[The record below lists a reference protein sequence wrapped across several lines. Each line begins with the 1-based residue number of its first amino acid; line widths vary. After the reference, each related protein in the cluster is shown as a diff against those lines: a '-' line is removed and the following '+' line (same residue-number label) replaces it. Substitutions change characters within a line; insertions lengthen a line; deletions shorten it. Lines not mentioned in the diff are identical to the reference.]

1 MVDKHDLI
9 LVSGV
14 LKEPCIT
21 RKKLPWQGVIDN
33 ISCFISDIEWNWLHL
48 LRAQPAHSHR
58 SSAVQQAG
66 SPCFFIHCCRVLKWG
81 NLIKRGCFDN
91 SLMTCVLHLLD
102 FSIQASEHGVMSPRS
117 SPIGTR
123 PVCMLWGSLP
133 CCSRFSVTVSS
144 CSGGF
149 LESPSLLFPAPVGSK
164 EAS

>member
-66 SPCFFIHCCRVLKWG
+66 SPCFFIHCWRILKWG

-102 FSIQASEHGVMSPRS
+102 FSIQASEHGDV
-117 SPIGTR
+117 SPIITR
-123 PVCMLWGSLP
+123 WHTSRVYVIGILAVLSLFV
-133 CCSRFSVTVSS
+133 SDRFILF
-144 CSGGF
+144 GGF